1 MEIDFVNTINSAI
14 ALGLIIQLFI
24 AFVLFF
30 YIIFAFLVVRQV
42 RLLNKSFQTD
52 VAPLLVYLSY
62 GHFFA
67 TLFLFLF
74 TLITI
79 V

>member
-1 MEIDFVNTINSAI
+1 MEIDFINTLNSAI
-14 ALGLIIQLFI
+14 ALGLIVQLFI

-30 YIIFAFLVVRQV
+30 YLIFAFLMVRQV

-52 VAPLLVYLSY
+52 VAPLLVRLSY

-74 TLITI
+74 TIITI
-79 V
+79 F